1 MSFDS
6 PIAIVN
12 TVCDVEETSLPF
24 GKRYGQ
30 EKLTLTAEHLK
41 ALQSGKLLA
50 LDVQAE
56 YVVFVE
62 LEKMGDSDEL

>member
-1 MSFDS
+1 MASDS
-6 PIAIVN
+6 SIAIVD

-41 ALQSGKLLA
+41 ALQAGKMLA

-56 YVVFVE
+56 YVIFVE
-62 LEKMGDSDEL
+62 LEGGGM

>member
-1 MSFDS
+1 MTFDS
-6 PIAIVN
+6 PIAIMDK
-12 TVCDVEETSLPF
+12 VCDVEETSLPF

-30 EKLTLTAEHLK
+30 VKLTLTADHLK
-41 ALQSGKLLA
+41 ALHAGKLLA

-62 LEKMGDSDEL
+62 LEMPGDVDEL